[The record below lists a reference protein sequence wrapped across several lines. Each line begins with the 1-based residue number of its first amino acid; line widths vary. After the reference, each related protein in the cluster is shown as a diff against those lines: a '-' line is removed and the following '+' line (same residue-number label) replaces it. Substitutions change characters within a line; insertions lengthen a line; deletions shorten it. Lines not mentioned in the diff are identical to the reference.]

1 MTTSQADY
9 RLFTGGGWKRAR
21 GGTFA
26 DYNPSTGEVWKEIP
40 DATREDA
47 KEAIDAAA
55 AAFPAWAATPHTQR
69 ALILNRAAD
78 ILERRTPEIADIIVD
93 EGGGWI
99 GKAMFEKGYV
109 VGLLR
114 AAAAAAYQLH
124 GEILP
129 SEYGKVMMVERVPL
143 GVVAVISPWN
153 FPLLLST
160 RGLCV
165 ALAVGNTVVLKPSE
179 ETPVAGGLFLAEIF
193 EEAGIPDGVL
203 NVIPCSR
210 DHVAEVGKELITNPK
225 VKGISFT
232 GSSAVGR
239 EIARE
244 AAYHLKRFGME
255 LGGKDALIVLDD
267 ADMGKAVDAAA
278 FGTFMHQ
285 GQICMSVERI
295 IVDESIADEFTDR
308 LVKHVR
314 KLGVGDPRR
323 NPIGPVINQKQL
335 DKIHRQ
341 VTEAVEQGA
350 DLLTGGTYKGLFYQP
365 TVLTNVDRN
374 MRVFREETF
383 GPVAP
388 IITVEDE
395 EEAIEVANDSDYGLS
410 AGIITRD
417 EERGLRVARQLETG
431 IAHVN
436 DSSVNDEPHV
446 PFGGMKS
453 SGIGRHGG
461 KASIELFTE
470 TRWITLERGG
480 RHYPPPFVSE
490 KRPEDL
496 KFEKNGSHKNGKN
509 GKNHKKN
516 KKDKRK

>member
-1 MTTSQADY
+1 MAVMAPKADY
-9 RLFTGGGWKRAR
+9 KLFTGGVWKKAS
-21 GGTFA
+21 GGTFP
-26 DYNPSTGEVWKEIP
+26 DYNPATGDVWRDIP
-40 DATREDA
+40 DATRSDA
-47 KEAIDAAA
+47 RDAIDAAA
-55 AAFPAWAATPHTQR
+55 AAFPAWSATPHPQR
-69 ALILNRAAD
+69 ARILNRAAD
-78 ILERRTPEIADIIVD
+78 ILEQRSDILDIIVD

-114 AAAAAAYQLH
+114 AAAAAAYQVH
-124 GEILP
+124 GEVLP
-129 SEYGKVMMVERVPL
+129 SEHGKVMLVERVPL
-143 GVVAVISPWN
+143 GVVSVISPWN

-160 RGLCV
+160 RGISV
-165 ALAVGNTVVLKPSE
+165 AMAVGNTVVLKPSE

-193 EEAGIPDGVL
+193 EEAGLPEGVL

-210 DHVAEVGKELITNPK
+210 DNVMEVGNEMITSPK

-244 AAYHLKRFGME
+244 AGYHLKRFGME

-295 IVDESIADEFTDR
+295 IVDDSIADEFTDR
-308 LVKHVR
+308 LVKHVK
-314 KLGVGDPRR
+314 KLGVGDPRQ

-335 DKIHRQ
+335 DKIHGQ
-341 VTEAVEQGA
+341 VTEAVEHGA
-350 DLLTGGTYKGLFYQP
+350 DLLTGGTYKGLFYHP
-365 TVLTNVDRN
+365 TVLTNVTRD

-388 IITVEDE
+388 IIRVGSE
-395 EEAIEVANDSDYGLS
+395 EEAIEVANDCEYGLS

-417 EERGLRVARQLETG
+417 EERGLRVARALETG
-431 IAHVN
+431 IAHIN

-446 PFGGMKS
+446 PFGGVKN

-461 KASIELFTE
+461 KASIDLFTE
-470 TRWITLERGG
+470 TRWLTLERGG
-480 RHYPPPFVSE
+480 RHFPPPFVSE
-490 KRPEDL
+490 KPRSEV
-496 KFEKNGSHKNGKN
+496 NGGKN
-509 GKNHKKN
+509 GKVKKEKKA
-516 KKDKRK
+516 KKDKKGKKHKK

>member
-1 MTTSQADY
+1 MAVTASWTEHKLY
-9 RLFTGGGWKRAR
+9 IGGAWKRAS
-21 GGTFA
+21 GGTFP
-26 DYNPSTGEVWKEIP
+26 DYNPATGDVWQDIP

-47 KEAIDAAA
+47 RAAIEAAA
-55 AAFPAWAATPHTQR
+55 EAFPEWSATPHPKR
-69 ALILNRAAD
+69 ALILNKAAD
-78 ILERRTPEIADIIVD
+78 ILERRTAEIADIIVD
-93 EGGGWI
+93 EGGSWI

-124 GEILP
+124 GEVLP
-129 SEYGKVMMVERVPL
+129 SEHGKIMMVERVPL
-143 GVVAVISPWN
+143 GVVGVISPWN

-160 RGLCV
+160 RGIGV

-193 EEAGIPDGVL
+193 EEAGIPKGVL
-203 NVIPCSR
+203 NVITCSR
-210 DHVAEVGKELITNPK
+210 DNVQEVGHELVTNPK

-267 ADMGKAVDAAA
+267 ADLGKAVDAAA
-278 FGTFMHQ
+278 FGAFMHQ

-308 LVKHVR
+308 LVRHVK
-314 KLGVGDPRR
+314 KLGVGDPRQ
-323 NPIGPVINQKQL
+323 NPIGPVINKKQL

-341 VTEAVEQGA
+341 VTEAVEDGA
-350 DLLTGGTYKGLFYQP
+350 DLLAGGAYRGLFYQP
-365 TVLTNVDRN
+365 TVLTNVTRD

-388 IITVEDE
+388 IITVDGE
-395 EEAIEVANDSDYGLS
+395 EEAVEVANDSDYGLS

-417 EERGLRVARQLETG
+417 EERGLRVARRLETG

-446 PFGGMKS
+446 PFGGVKS

-461 KASIELFTE
+461 KASVELFTE

-490 KRPEDL
+490 K
-496 KFEKNGSHKNGKN
+496 KTNGFKVKKHSNGKK
-509 GKNHKKN
+509 GKKK
-516 KKDKRK
+516 